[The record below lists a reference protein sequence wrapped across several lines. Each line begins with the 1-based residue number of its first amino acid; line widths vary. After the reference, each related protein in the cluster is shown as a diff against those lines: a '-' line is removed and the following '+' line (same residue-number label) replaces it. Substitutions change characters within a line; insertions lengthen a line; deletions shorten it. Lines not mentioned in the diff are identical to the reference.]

1 MAASPPNPGASSQS
15 TVAKVTAGSA
25 SILISRCL
33 EPEHYRQILRGR
45 RVALTIQVPGAR
57 ALSPNSPRAP
67 RRSRIQVPRAR
78 ALSPNPPQN
87 LHDLLFTSVIGNAS
101 VHRGPTAPPTR
112 VRLRWQNEAEPM
124 EYRTGGVADNDE
136 RALAGLLFAP
146 FFRAR
151 RAKCLGHHLRAS
163 TLDAVSLRK
172 LVREA

>member
-1 MAASPPNPGASSQS
+1 MSESNDGKLHP
-15 TVAKVTAGSA
+15 V
-25 SILISRCL
+25 
-33 EPEHYRQILRGR
+33 
-45 RVALTIQVPGAR
+45 
-57 ALSPNSPRAP
+57 
-67 RRSRIQVPRAR
+67 
-78 ALSPNPPQN
+78 PQN

-151 RAKCLGHHLRAS
+151 WLEGMLASKRSVLAKPCECQMPWAS
-163 TLDAVSLRK
+163 SEGLDA
-172 LVREA
+172 

>member
-1 MAASPPNPGASSQS
+1 MSESNDGKLHP
-15 TVAKVTAGSA
+15 V
-25 SILISRCL
+25 
-33 EPEHYRQILRGR
+33 
-45 RVALTIQVPGAR
+45 
-57 ALSPNSPRAP
+57 
-67 RRSRIQVPRAR
+67 
-78 ALSPNPPQN
+78 PQN

-146 FFRAR
+146 FSERGGLKACWLRSEVFWQNLVN
-151 RAKCLGHHLRAS
+151 AKCLGHHLRAS